1 MPVLTLFFVKDFNDV
16 IIKHVLAE
24 FKKKEGVD
32 LSEDKIALQ
41 RIREASENAKHILSS
56 RETGAN
62 TPSASRL
69 HLFLC
74 VNHSEYHLAVSQGGQ
89 GW

>member
-1 MPVLTLFFVKDFNDV
+1 M

-32 LSEDKIALQ
+32 LSDDKVALQ

-56 RETGAN
+56 RESGIILITAF
-62 TPSASRL
+62 L
-69 HLFLC
+69 HIR
-74 VNHSEYHLAVSQGGQ
+74 
-89 GW
+89 